1 MPHMGVHMSGIGRRG
16 HLPRG
21 AVRLSTCAVGAVVLA
36 LAVSGCSSSPSGPK
50 AKDSAATMSTD
61 ARWVAAKVRAGFK
74 PLGVFTVTQDGT
86 KAVSC
91 GHGKASYSFA
101 GHQTFTIGP
110 VDTYLN
116 LSTVVDPWLKGR
128 GYSID
133 FDKKST
139 YEFGTRNSQNLV
151 NKKAHIHLTV
161 SATASSEKA
170 TTEVWTA
177 TSHTDC
183 LRAG

>member
-1 MPHMGVHMSGIGRRG
+1 MRARS
-16 HLPRG
+16 
-21 AVRLSTCAVGAVVLA
+21 VRTSRHGEWTLTCAVGAVVLT

-50 AKDSAATMSTD
+50 AKDSAAKMSTD

-101 GHQTFTIGP
+101 GHQSFRISSGGNYLDFT
-110 VDTYLN
+110 
-116 LSTVVDPWLKGR
+116 TVFGSSKLHDERGYDVDP
-128 GYSID
+128 D
-133 FDKKST
+133 A
-139 YEFGTRNSQNLV
+139 TRQDDEYTSYDTPLV
-151 NKKAHIHLTV
+151 NKKTGIHLTLR
-161 SATASSEKA
+161 ATASGEHA
-170 TTEVWTA
+170 TTELWTVTA
-177 TSHTDC
+177 HTDC